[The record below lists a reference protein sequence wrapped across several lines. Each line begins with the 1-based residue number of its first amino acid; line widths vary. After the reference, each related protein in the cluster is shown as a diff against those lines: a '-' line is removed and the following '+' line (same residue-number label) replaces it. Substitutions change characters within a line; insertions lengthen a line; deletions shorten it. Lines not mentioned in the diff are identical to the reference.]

1 MPDTTGPVRPD
12 SSLTAVV
19 NDRNGVTWTPAPTKD
34 CTFYDYARTALE
46 AGAILCHARDSF
58 ALAMLQTGSPQA
70 ADYDVRTTFDAG
82 WRKVEAK
89 RIGDEAREITRHQQE
104 DARFVADKIA
114 EDDPTAEQRARLSK
128 VLRQRGYETADAR
141 QRAADAVP
149 DVASGTAADGE
160 PWEPLALDNG
170 AFAEPPKP
178 LPAVGRGLLTFGR
191 AVLSIVTHGKQGKT
205 AACWADLAPVTAKG
219 GRVLAIVGARELG
232 PEGRAGYAHEIV
244 GLGGDPRNVDILEPV
259 EGVMD
264 RLARCD
270 LAARFAAVVIDSAAS
285 ICEAEGLDE
294 NSKPDIDPLLNQIG
308 AWGLAVVIVRHAV
321 NSPNGQSGRA
331 SAASSGAGTRRW
343 LAGVDGE
350 AVLKRNGNRSTLT
363 WVGRS
368 NLPDVTAFELDKS
381 TWPWTVTV
389 LKGDDLPTPGGGG
402 EPRGGVSDD
411 DAEQTVIDVL
421 DSTTEEQPYLMGKVR
436 AAVATAKGTEMKG
449 QAFTPYRNAID
460 RLYADGR
467 IGADHDPQERKSG
480 RRLSL
485 WHLVLPKVAKGAK
498 AGGETFGKNFGKKLV
513 GPLGPTILPKVP
525 KVPLPPPLAVTEKQ
539 KEAKVCDMPGSGN
552 HLWEPVAAAGADDTV
567 KHPPACPTCF
577 GKGIDAFGRPCDR
590 RQVVHSRATFRLGVP
605 TFSARVG
612 VLKAQINTS
621 QSASP

>member
-19 NDRNGVTWTPAPTKD
+19 NDRNGVTWTPAPTKG

-46 AGAILCHARDSF
+46 AGAILFHARESF
-58 ALAMLQTGSPQA
+58 ALAMLETGSPQA
-70 ADYDVRTTFDAG
+70 ADYDVRTAFDAG

-89 RIGDEAREITRHQQE
+89 RIGDEARDIIRHQRE
-104 DARFVADKIA
+104 DARFIADKIA
-114 EDDPTAEQRARLSK
+114 EDDPTAAQRARL
-128 VLRQRGYETADAR
+128 VRELQTRGYETADAR

-149 DVASGTAADGE
+149 DVVDAGAADGE

-170 AFAEPPKP
+170 AFSEPPEP
-178 LPAVGRGLLTFGR
+178 LPAVGRGILTFGR

-232 PEGRAGYAHEIV
+232 PEGRAGYAREIV

-294 NSKPDIDPLLNQIG
+294 NSKADIDPLLTQIG
-308 AWGLAVVIVRHAV
+308 AWGLAVDIVRHAV
-321 NSPNGQSGRA
+321 NTPNGQGGRD
-331 SAASSGAGTRRW
+331 SAASSGGGTRRW

-363 WVGRS
+363 WRGRS
-368 NLPDVTAFELDKS
+368 GLPDVTAFELDKS

-389 LKGDDLPTPGGGG
+389 LTGDDLPTPGGGG

-411 DAEQTVIDVL
+411 DAEQTVLGVL
-421 DSTTEEQPYLMGKVR
+421 DSRTKEQPYLMGKVR
-436 AAVATAKGTEMKG
+436 EAVAKAKGTEMKG

-467 IGADHDPQERKSG
+467 IGADNDPRERKSG

-498 AGGETFGKNFGKKLV
+498 AGEELRQELWQKVSRPV
-513 GPLGPTILPKVP
+513 GPTLLPKVP
-525 KVPLPPPLAVTEKQ
+525 KLSLPPVAATEKQ
-539 KEAKVCDMPGSGN
+539 KEAKVCVMPGTGN
-552 HLWEPVAAAGADDTV
+552 HLWNSAAEASGDDTAR
-567 KHPPACPTCF
+567 HERTCPRCL
-577 GKGIDAFGRPCDR
+577 GSGLDAFGRPCGR
-590 RQVVHSRATFRLGVP
+590 RQIQHARTAFRLGVP
-605 TFSARVG
+605 TFTVRLGKVP
-612 VLKAQINTS
+612 AQTDAS
-621 QSASP
+621 QSAPQ

>member
-1 MPDTTGPVRPD
+1 
-12 SSLTAVV
+12 
-19 NDRNGVTWTPAPTKD
+19 
-34 CTFYDYARTALE
+34 
-46 AGAILCHARDSF
+46 
-58 ALAMLQTGSPQA
+58 
-70 ADYDVRTTFDAG
+70 
-82 WRKVEAK
+82 
-89 RIGDEAREITRHQQE
+89 
-104 DARFVADKIA
+104 
-114 EDDPTAEQRARLSK
+114 
-128 VLRQRGYETADAR
+128 
-141 QRAADAVP
+141 
-149 DVASGTAADGE
+149 
-160 PWEPLALDNG
+160 
-170 AFAEPPKP
+170 
-178 LPAVGRGLLTFGR
+178 
-191 AVLSIVTHGKQGKT
+191 
-205 AACWADLAPVTAKG
+205 
-219 GRVLAIVGARELG
+219 
-232 PEGRAGYAHEIV
+232 
-244 GLGGDPRNVDILEPV
+244 
-259 EGVMD
+259 MD

-402 EPRGGVSDD
+402 EPRGGVSND

-436 AAVATAKGTEMKG
+436 AAVAKAKGTEMKG

-467 IGADHDPQERKSG
+467 IGADHDPQERKPG

-498 AGGETFGKNFGKKLV
+498 AGGKLRQDFGKKLV

-525 KVPLPPPLAVTEKQ
+525 KVPLPPVAATEKR
-539 KEAKVCDMPGSGN
+539 KEAKVCDMS
-552 HLWEPVAAAGADDTV
+552 LA
-567 KHPPACPTCF
+567 
-577 GKGIDAFGRPCDR
+577 
-590 RQVVHSRATFRLGVP
+590 ATFRLGAP
-605 TFSARVG
+605 TFAVKLG
-612 VLKAQINTS
+612 IIPAPTDTT
-621 QSASP
+621 QSPSP